1 MSVSLIYLHVCWGRK
16 SHGTCVEIGE
26 QLRKLGSDS
35 IMWAP
40 GIKLR

>member
-1 MSVSLIYLHVCWGRK
+1 MSVLLIYLHACWGCK

-26 QLRKLGSDS
+26 QLMRLGSDS
-35 IMWAP
+35 IMWTS

>member
-1 MSVSLIYLHVCWGRK
+1 MSVLLIYLHVCWGHK

-26 QLRKLGSDS
+26 LMRLGSDS